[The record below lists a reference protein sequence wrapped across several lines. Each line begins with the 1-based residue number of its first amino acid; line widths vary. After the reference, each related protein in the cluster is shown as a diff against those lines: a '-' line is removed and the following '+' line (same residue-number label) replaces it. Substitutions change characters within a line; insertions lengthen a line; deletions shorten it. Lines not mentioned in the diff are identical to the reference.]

1 MILKG
6 EESVT
11 PAVLDAIES
20 TPDARLRE
28 ISSALVRHLH
38 AFATEVRLTEEEW
51 EIGIDALIR
60 SGKACTDSHNEMI
73 LMSDV
78 LGLSTLVCLTNN
90 GAGGPTE
97 TAAALLGPF
106 WRMHSPRVE
115 NGGSIVRSDTPG
127 EALFIEGEVV
137 DTQGRPIPGVDVDI
151 WHASPI
157 GMYENQDPGQA
168 DMNLRGKF
176 TTDQEGRFRLRT
188 VKPTGYPVP
197 TDGPAGDLLKAQ
209 ERHPYRPAHVHALL
223 FKEGF
228 KTVITQVFV
237 DDDKYLETDVVFGVT
252 EALVG
257 DFRRHEDAP
266 PEPDAGT
273 PWYSLNHRFV
283 MTPGKAKLPVP
294 PIK

>member
-6 EESVT
+6 EDSVT
-11 PAVLDAIES
+11 PAVLDAISS
-20 TPDARLRE
+20 TPDPRLRE
-28 ISSALVRHLH
+28 ISDALVRHLH
-38 AFATEVRLTEEEW
+38 AFAAEVRLTEEEF

-60 SGKACTDSHNEMI
+60 AGKACNDTHNEMI

-78 LGLSTLVCLTNN
+78 LGLSTLVCLMNN

-106 WRMHSPRVE
+106 WRMNSPRME
-115 NGGSIVRSDTPG
+115 NGASILRSQTPG
-127 EALFIEGEVV
+127 PALFMRGQVV
-137 DTQGRPIPGVDVDI
+137 DTDGNPIAGVEVDI
-151 WHASPI
+151 WQASPV

-176 TTDQEGRFRLRT
+176 TTDSEGRFWLRS
-188 VKPTGYPVP
+188 VKPAGYPVP
-197 TDGPAGDLLKAQ
+197 TDGPAGDLLKEQ
-209 ERHPYRPAHVHALL
+209 RRHPYRPAHIHVLL
-223 FKEGF
+223 FKQGF
-228 KTVITQVFV
+228 KTLVTQVFV
-237 DDDKYLETDVVFGVT
+237 DDDENLETDVVFGVT

-257 DFRRHEDAP
+257 DFRMRDDQP

-273 PWYSLNHRFV
+273 PWYALEHRFV
-283 MTPGKAKLPVP
+283 MMEGEAKLPVP

>member
-1 MILKG
+1 MIIKG
-6 EESVT
+6 EEHVT
-11 PAVLDAIES
+11 EAVLEAMQG

-28 ISSALVRHLH
+28 VASALVRHLH
-38 AFATEVRLTEEEW
+38 AFAAEVRLTEEEW
-51 EIGIDALIR
+51 ELGLDALIR

-78 LGLSTLVCLTNN
+78 LGLSTLVCLMNN

-106 WRMHSPRVE
+106 WRMHSPQVA
-115 NGGSIVRSDTPG
+115 NGGSILRSETPG
-127 EALFIEGEVV
+127 PALFMHGQVV
-137 DTQGRPIPGVDVDI
+137 DTDGKPISGVEVDI
-151 WHASPI
+151 WQASPV
-157 GMYENQDPGQA
+157 GMYENQDPAQA

-176 TTDQEGRFRLRT
+176 TTDDDGRFKLRS
-188 VKPTGYPVP
+188 VKPAGYPVP

-209 ERHPYRPAHVHALL
+209 KRHPYRPAHIHALL
-223 FKEGF
+223 FKQGF
-228 KTVITQVFV
+228 KTLVTQVFV
-237 DDDKYLETDVVFGVT
+237 DEDEHLETDVVFGVT

-257 DFRRHEDAP
+257 DFQKHETEP

-273 PWYSLNHRFV
+273 PWYSLEHRFV
-283 MTPGKAKLPVP
+283 MTPGEAKLPVP